1 MTQLSFDDIRPNP
14 RLIFGDLKPEIVT
27 AFIDYHKQNPEVYE
41 QFKRFAFE
49 VRAAGRS
56 YFGSKAIMERVRYE
70 SMVRGNGDFK
80 VNNNFSSCY
89 ARLLAFD
96 HPTFNDF
103 FEFRHS
109 HAVNHDVETGEK

>member
-14 RLIFGDLKPEIVT
+14 RLIFGDLKPDIVV
-27 AFIDYHKQNPEVYE
+27 AFLEYHEQNPTVYE
-41 QFKRFAFE
+41 QFKKFAYE
-49 VRAAGRS
+49 VKGSGRDH
-56 YFGSKAIMERVRYE
+56 FGSKAIMERVRFE
-70 SMVRGNGDFK
+70 SIVRGVGDFK

-96 HPTFNDF
+96 DPSFNDF

-109 HAVNHDVETGEK
+109 AKVAA